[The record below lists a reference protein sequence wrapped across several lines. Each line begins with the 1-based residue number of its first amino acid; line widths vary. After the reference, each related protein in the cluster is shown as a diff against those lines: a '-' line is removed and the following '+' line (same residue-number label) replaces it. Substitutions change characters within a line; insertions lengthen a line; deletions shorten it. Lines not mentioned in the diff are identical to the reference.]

1 MEVVYLSKKRG
12 VGEIFCNVYYKSKVK
27 ILSVEVDIVLFFF
40 FISYK
45 YRWLYISRSLI
56 LQKIF
61 LFF

>member
-56 LQKIF
+56 L
-61 LFF
+61 